1 MTGKLTARQKILDA
15 TENLLATEGLLAV
28 NTNRV
33 ADEAQVNIST
43 LYKNFSNKVDILAEL
58 LRTFESARTQH
69 IARWNG
75 TISSQED
82 WDRWAS
88 DTVEAMARFRRER
101 PAARNL
107 RAAIK
112 VHPELAQVDA
122 ESTSA
127 AVEYIIQYLPQPVD
141 SNAKESLISFLE
153 LASQTMSMVLD
164 ETSPDTEEGRRRIDA
179 LTAFIC
185 GGYGTVTKL
194 TSPAVN

>member
-58 LRTFESARTQH
+58 LRTFEIVRTAH

-141 SNAKESLISFLE
+141 SNAQESLISFLE